1 MPEQKNYP
9 QEIHIHGDVH
19 IHLNNKLVRQEHEH
33 RDVHVLDK
41 TNRPKGI
48 DRRLKNQYMKMILE
62 SMNQT
67 KGLYLITWTYGKKC
81 WGNHYDEVVQD
92 IGQIRKRII
101 QLFYQNHRGWKEDRP
116 TPDFP
121 KQWFFIEDHKDGQF
135 HIHLLME
142 PVDPDL
148 MCRGFH
154 NGRFQTYWE
163 RIVNQKIT
171 KRPHHDQRVITE
183 EMVNRF
189 PEYRNH
195 PHYGKTFSQ
204 LNRYDG
210 WLVARF
216 ICEFITHNNQRN
228 GEGWGLRKLSNSP
241 TCIHSKVLDTHD
253 EVIQKTDYLNK
264 DKNFRFKSNQALSQ
278 DHLCVFYSDLKQEL

>member
-1 MPEQKNYP
+1 MPEQKSHP

-19 IHLNNKLVRQEHEH
+19 IHMNINKEEKEHGH
-33 RDVHVLDK
+33 RGVHILGRE
-41 TNRPKGI
+41 NRHQGI
-48 DRRLKNQYMKMILE
+48 DRRLKDQYMKMIVE

-67 KGLYLITWTYGKKC
+67 KGLYLITWTYGKKS
-81 WGNHYDEVVQD
+81 WGRYYDEVVQD

-101 QLFYQNHRGWKEDRP
+101 QLFYQSYKRGKYDRP
-116 TPDFP
+116 TPEFP
-121 KQWFFIEDHKDGQF
+121 KMWFFIEEHKDGQF

-142 PVDPDL
+142 PIDPDL

-154 NGRFQTYWE
+154 NERFQIIWD

-171 KRPHHDQRVITE
+171 QRSLQDQMVITQ
-183 EMVNRF
+183 EMVRRF
-189 PEYRNH
+189 PDYKNH
-195 PHYGKTFSQ
+195 PHHGKSFSQ

-216 ICEFITHNNQRN
+216 ICEFISHNNQRN

-241 TCIHSKVLDTHD
+241 TCIHSKVLDAND

-264 DKNFRFKSNQALSQ
+264 DKNFRFKSNQSLTQ
-278 DHLCVFYSDLKQEL
+278 DHLCVMYSDLK

>member
-1 MPEQKNYP
+1 MSEQKSYP

-19 IHLNNKLVRQEHEH
+19 IHLNINKEDQEHEH
-33 RDVHVLDK
+33 RDVHVLGK
-41 TNRPKGI
+41 ENKHQGI
-48 DRRLKNQYMKMILE
+48 DRRLKNEYMKMILE

-67 KGLYLITWTYGKKC
+67 KGLFLITWTYGKKS
-81 WGNHYDEVVQD
+81 WGRHYDEVVQD

-101 QLFYQNHRGWKEDRP
+101 QLFYQSFKRYKDDRP
-116 TPDFP
+116 TPEFP
-121 KQWFFIEDHKDGQF
+121 KMWFFIEEHKDGQF

-142 PVDPDL
+142 SVDPDL
-148 MCRGFH
+148 MCKGFH
-154 NGRFQTYWE
+154 NNRFQIIWD
-163 RIVNQKIT
+163 RIVNKKIT
-171 KRPHHDQRVITE
+171 VRSQRDQMVITE

-189 PEYRNH
+189 PEYKNH

-216 ICEFITHNNQRN
+216 ICEFITHNNPRN
-228 GEGWGLRKLSNSP
+228 GERWGLTKLSNSP
-241 TCIHSKVLDTHD
+241 TCIHSKVLESND

-264 DKNFRFKSNQALSQ
+264 DKNFRFKSNPALTQ
-278 DHLCVFYSDLKQEL
+278 DHLCVMYSDLK

>member
-1 MPEQKNYP
+1 MSEQKSYP

-19 IHLNNKLVRQEHEH
+19 IHLNINKEDQEHEH
-33 RDVHVLDK
+33 RDVHVLGK
-41 TNRPKGI
+41 ENKHQGI
-48 DRRLKNQYMKMILE
+48 DRRLKNEYMKMILE

-67 KGLYLITWTYGKKC
+67 KGLFLITWTYGKKS
-81 WGNHYDEVVQD
+81 WGRHYDEVVQD

-101 QLFYQNHRGWKEDRP
+101 QLFYQSFKRYKDDRP
-116 TPDFP
+116 TPEFP
-121 KQWFFIEDHKDGQF
+121 KMWFFIEEHKDGQF

-142 PVDPDL
+142 SVDPDL
-148 MCRGFH
+148 MCKGFH
-154 NGRFQTYWE
+154 NNRFQIIWD
-163 RIVNQKIT
+163 RIVNKKIT
-171 KRPHHDQRVITE
+171 VRSQRDQMVITE
-183 EMVNRF
+183 EMVKRF
-189 PEYRNH
+189 PEYKNH

-241 TCIHSKVLDTHD
+241 TCIHSKVLESND

-264 DKNFRFKSNQALSQ
+264 DKNFRFKSNPALTQ
-278 DHLCVFYSDLKQEL
+278 DHLCVMYSDLKEKP